1 MDPLSISASIV
12 ALLGAAGAVVN
23 GLQKLTSIYH
33 ASNSLLALI
42 NEISDFQVVLCSLSS
57 VVTSGKTFPLRA
69 RKSARIL

>member
-42 NEISDFQVVLCSLSS
+42 NELSDFQVVLCSLSS
-57 VVTSGKTFPLRA
+57 VVTQRENISLETT
-69 RKSARIL
+69 